1 MARDST
7 SSDGSDGSD
16 GSNTGNTAARSG
28 EEELLATVRTP
39 TAGLTVRESEIESIQ
54 EMSDSGYVATLSKG
68 LRRLRGSSSSVE
80 PIVLSDGPDSDTRSS
95 HEAASSNA
103 LLASSASRRTA
114 LQAMGGLLATSAIGA
129 TARPSRASDGGVDRE
144 EHTILDGTQYET
156 TVHTISSPNEGRTAM
171 IFGGAHGNELGGI
184 EAAHL
189 TTNYTINRGTL
200 VIVPE
205 ANKPAVEWGN
215 NHGPEGDLNRQFPI
229 GASPETDVAQG
240 IWDEV
245 VRVDPDFL
253 LDMHTS
259 TTLFNR
265 GSVGQALFPTSGAVE
280 HADNTAQYLNE
291 SYMNARAEQ
300 DLPDHTF
307 SVADPDSKDRP
318 LLIHKAAG
326 DLNIAGWLTEVTRI
340 DLNLEEKTFL
350 HDMMTRELLRQ
361 TGIDVT
367 STPANENVF

>member
-7 SSDGSDGSD
+7 SSTGSDGP
-16 GSNTGNTAARSG
+16 NTGNTAARCDEG
-28 EEELLATVRTP
+28 ESSATVRTP
-39 TAGLTVRESEIESIQ
+39 REGLTVRESEIESIQ
-54 EMSDSGYVATLSKG
+54 ELSDSGYVATLSNG
-68 LRRLRGSSSSVE
+68 LRRLRGSSSSFE
-80 PIVLSDGPDSDTRSS
+80 PIVLSDGPDSDARSS
-95 HEAASSNA
+95 REATGSDA
-103 LLASSASRRTA
+103 LLANDASRRTA

-129 TARPSRASDGGVDRE
+129 TARPSRASGGGVDRE

-171 IFGGAHGNELGGI
+171 IFGGVHGNELGGI

-205 ANKPAVEWGN
+205 GNKPAVEWGN

-280 HADNTAQYLNE
+280 HADNTAQHLNE

-300 DLPDHTF
+300 DLPDHAF
-307 SVADPDSKDRP
+307 SVAEPVSKDRP

-326 DLNIAGWLTEVTRI
+326 DLNVAGWLTEVTRI

-350 HDMMTRELLRQ
+350 HDMMARELLRQ
-361 TGIDVT
+361 IGIDVT
-367 STPANENVF
+367 SAPANENVF

>member
-1 MARDST
+1 MSSDST
-7 SSDGSDGSD
+7 SSDESDES
-16 GSNTGNTAARSG
+16 SSGNVLVRCDEGRSS
-28 EEELLATVRTP
+28 ATVRTP
-39 TAGLTVRESEIESIQ
+39 RAGLTVRESEIESIQ
-54 EMSDSGYVATLSKG
+54 EMSDSGYGATFSKY
-68 LRRLRGSSSSVE
+68 LRRLRGSSSSFE
-80 PIVLSDGPDSDTRSS
+80 PIILSDGPDSDTGSS
-95 HEAASSNA
+95 REAVRSNA
-103 LLASSASRRTA
+103 LLSSGTSRRTA
-114 LQAMGGLLATSAIGA
+114 LQAMGGLLATGTIGA
-129 TARPSRASDGGVDRE
+129 TARPSRASGGGVDRE

-171 IFGGAHGNELGGI
+171 IFGGVHGNELGGI

-189 TTNYTINRGTL
+189 ATNYTINRGTL

-205 ANKPAVEWGN
+205 ANKPAVERGN
-215 NHGPEGDLNRQFPI
+215 NHGPEGDLNRQFPVN
-229 GASPETDVAQG
+229 ASPETDVAKG

-259 TTLFNR
+259 TTLFER

-291 SYMNARAEQ
+291 SHMNARAEQ
-300 DLPDHTF
+300 DLPDHVF
-307 SVADPDSKDRP
+307 SVADPVSKDRP

-367 STPANENVF
+367 SAPANENVF